1 MKFCLLAGSLMQHQ
15 TAWQWI
21 RVKII
26 ELNLFKTPTMR
37 TDPFER
43 STLRISTWIYLVVLC
58 LSMIIIVLFTWLT
71 VRIESKTVENLTLA
85 KFEELQKQYPTSLQC
100 PCSQI
105 TIPHDSFISIFPQFH
120 PVCTSWFISDQWIN
134 AMWSSSRSSYELIYK
149 DIFQVGPKF
158 FISLKSFCELMRT
171 IVSDASFIFN
181 QSLLITDQVLSYVEF
196 TARAQQILNQF
207 TLNTVAESKRSLALI
222 RSQTATIYTTG
233 ETDVSWHKSSYSSY
247 FQAVANEIGNCSCGL
262 NDDCKQQLGFY
273 DFNEHLDGL
282 IRVLFYIPNM
292 FSSCFTIQ
300 SLLQSSLECFF
311 DQKCANPVIQRASLF
326 VEKNDEIWINSSIL
340 QINSTRFSPNLPVEE
355 IINEMMIEKWGDN
368 INYSNY
374 YEQCEP
380 KLCTY
385 FFTSRNNALYVFT
398 TMIGLFGGL
407 SVAFRIIIPLI
418 VTWIRNR
425 IYRRVETGNCNSKN
439 IIV

>member
-1 MKFCLLAGSLMQHQ
+1 
-15 TAWQWI
+15 
-21 RVKII
+21 
-26 ELNLFKTPTMR
+26 
-37 TDPFER
+37 
-43 STLRISTWIYLVVLC
+43 
-58 LSMIIIVLFTWLT
+58 
-71 VRIESKTVENLTLA
+71 
-85 KFEELQKQYPTSLQC
+85 
-100 PCSQI
+100 
-105 TIPHDSFISIFPQFH
+105 
-120 PVCTSWFISDQWIN
+120 
-134 AMWSSSRSSYELIYK
+134 MWSSSRSSYELIYK

-398 TMIGLFGGL
+398 TMISLFGGL
-407 SVAFRIIIPLI
+407 SVALKIIVPRI

-425 IYRRVETGNCNSKN
+425 IHRRVETGSITYKSS
-439 IIV
+439 